1 MENYDI
7 ISLFNHSSSISQRK
21 ENTLSEKRRDNK
33 NRILRENEL
42 QKPDGRYEYR
52 YVGADGVRRSV
63 YSWRLTTTDKT
74 PPGKRDKPPLR
85 KMEEEINKDL
95 MDGLA
100 AQADN
105 LTVYDLCEKYILT
118 KINVTKNTQAQY
130 KTVLNVL
137 RKHPFGK
144 RKIKTVRTMEAKEFL
159 IRLQQDEH
167 RGYSSIHNIRGVLRP
182 AFQMATENDLIR
194 KNPFEFQLADTLIN
208 DSVKRQAVT
217 KKQMRQFL
225 DFVKQEA
232 PEYWEAIYI
241 LFHTGLR
248 ISEFCG
254 LTLSDL
260 DLRNKKLKVDHQLQR
275 DRDGTLYVIDGNLKE
290 STKTPAGVRTLP
302 LTDEVVNAFKAVIK
316 RRECKIEPSIDGYTG
331 FIWLN
336 PRARKGLRPM
346 VGMDWEHIFKRLV
359 NKYNSIYRVQLP
371 AITPHVCRHT
381 YSTIMAV
388 TGVSPKT
395 LQYLMGHSDIS
406 VTLNVYTH
414 IGFEDAAIE
423 LKKLHTGTY
432 GF

>member
-1 MENYDI
+1 MKNYDI

-74 PPGKRDKPPLR
+74 PPVKRDKPPLR
-85 KMEEEINKDL
+85 KMEEEITKDL

-137 RKHPFGK
+137 RKHSFGK

-232 PEYWEAIYI
+232 PEYWKAIYI
-241 LFHTGLR
+241 LFHT
-248 ISEFCG
+248 S
-254 LTLSDL
+254 
-260 DLRNKKLKVDHQLQR
+260 
-275 DRDGTLYVIDGNLKE
+275 
-290 STKTPAGVRTLP
+290 A
-302 LTDEVVNAFKAVIK
+302 
-316 RRECKIEPSIDGYTG
+316 
-331 FIWLN
+331 
-336 PRARKGLRPM
+336 
-346 VGMDWEHIFKRLV
+346 
-359 NKYNSIYRVQLP
+359 
-371 AITPHVCRHT
+371 
-381 YSTIMAV
+381 
-388 TGVSPKT
+388 
-395 LQYLMGHSDIS
+395 
-406 VTLNVYTH
+406 
-414 IGFEDAAIE
+414 
-423 LKKLHTGTY
+423 
-432 GF
+432 

>member
-1 MENYDI
+1 MKNYVI
-7 ISLFNHSSSISQRK
+7 ISLFNHSSSISRRK
-21 ENTLSEKRRDNK
+21 EHTLSEKRRDNK

-42 QKPDGRYEYR
+42 QKSDGRYEYR
-52 YVGADGVRRSV
+52 YIGTDGVRRSV

-100 AQADN
+100 VLADN
-105 LTVYDLCEKYILT
+105 LTVYELCEKYIFT
-118 KINVTKNTQAQY
+118 KINVTKNTQANH

-144 RKIKTVRTMEAKEFL
+144 RKINTVRTIEAKEFL

-275 DRDGTLYVIDGNLKE
+275 DRDGTLYVIDRNLKE
-290 STKTPAGVRTLP
+290 STKTPTGVRTLP
-302 LTDEVVNAFKAVIK
+302 LTDEVVNAFKTVIK
-316 RRECKIEPSIDGYTG
+316 RRECKVEPSVDGYTG

-371 AITPHVCRHT
+371 TITPHVCRHT
-381 YSTIMAV
+381 YSTMMAV

-414 IGFEDAAIE
+414 IGFEDAANE